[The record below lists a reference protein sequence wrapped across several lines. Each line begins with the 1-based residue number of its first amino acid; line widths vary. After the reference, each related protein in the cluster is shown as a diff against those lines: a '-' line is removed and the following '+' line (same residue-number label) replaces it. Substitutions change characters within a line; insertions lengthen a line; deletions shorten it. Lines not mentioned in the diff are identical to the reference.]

1 MISNASFGRTAR
13 RGLVAAGI
21 LLLVGIAAG
30 LVADVRAFDQT
41 RGGYEPPY
49 ADYTGEPID
58 WSNVETT
65 PSGMRR
71 AGYVVDVEVDCTSG
85 MIQFAAFGLTVP
97 FRELSPRALVVHK
110 PRQACVHR
118 GFDPE
123 F

>member
-1 MISNASFGRTAR
+1 MFRNASLGRTTR
-13 RGLVAAGI
+13 RGLAAAGT
-21 LLLVGIAAG
+21 LLLAGIAAG

-49 ADYTGEPID
+49 AGYTGEPID
-58 WSNVETT
+58 WTIVETT
-65 PSGMRR
+65 PSGMRK

-97 FRELSPRALVVHK
+97 FRELSPRALVVHQ

>member
-1 MISNASFGRTAR
+1 MFRNASLGRTTR
-13 RGLVAAGI
+13 RGSVAAGT
-21 LLLVGIAAG
+21 LLLAGVAAG

-58 WSNVETT
+58 WSAVETT
-65 PSGMRR
+65 PSGMRK
-71 AGYVVDVEVDCTSG
+71 AGYVADVEVDCTSG
-85 MIQFAAFGLTVP
+85 MIQFAAFGLAVP

-110 PRQACVHR
+110 PRQACAER
-118 GFDPE
+118 GFTPE